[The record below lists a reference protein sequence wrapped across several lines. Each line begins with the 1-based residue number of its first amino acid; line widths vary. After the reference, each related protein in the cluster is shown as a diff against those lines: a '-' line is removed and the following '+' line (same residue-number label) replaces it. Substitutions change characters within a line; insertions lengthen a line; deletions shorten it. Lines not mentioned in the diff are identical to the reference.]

1 MTWFEMLTG
10 FSETSAS
17 DIHKKISLDG
27 ANMTSRANG
36 KKMTWGSLE
45 TPSLGELRAR
55 VAAGEK
61 IRGAIVVR
69 EMVADV
75 RDLHT
80 DIANAN
86 ALFQVASQFNLLEMI
101 CPTRKPEDGIGIYEN
116 DHTQGPACAIACG
129 AGTIYRNYFVPV
141 NGQIGQSRDNQID
154 CLADIGNALGNTDN
168 RLWKMQNGYA
178 LATDDGLKEISER
191 LRACGEQGL
200 DDLRKLL
207 RVGLQWRTQVTLNDC
222 AHRVSQ
228 AYCSAL
234 PVAYSKQL
242 PPQLWTEFATLVL
255 EAAYEAT
262 LCAAILNLQN
272 TGNQRVFLTLLGGGA
287 FGNNEEWILKAMER
301 ALRIYADWN
310 LEVAIVSRGSS
321 KNSVRD
327 LASKFG

>member
-10 FSETSAS
+10 FAETSAS

-45 TPSLGELRAR
+45 IPSLGELRAR

-61 IRGAIVVR
+61 IRGAITVR
-69 EMVADV
+69 EIVADV
-75 RDLHT
+75 QDLHT

-101 CPTRKPEDGIGIYEN
+101 CPTRTPEDGIGIYEN

-191 LRACGEQGL
+191 LRACGEQEL
-200 DDLRKLL
+200 DDLIKLL

-234 PVAYSKQL
+234 PVAYSKQ
-242 PPQLWTEFATLVL
+242 PSQLWTEFATLVL

>member
-61 IRGAIVVR
+61 VRGAIAVR

-101 CPTRKPEDGIGIYEN
+101 CPTRAPEDGIGIYEN

-129 AGTIYRNYFVPV
+129 AGTIYRNYFVPE
-141 NGQIGQSRDNQID
+141 NGQIGQSRANQID

-191 LRACGEQGL
+191 LRACGEQEL
-200 DDLRKLL
+200 DDLIKLL

-234 PVAYSKQL
+234 PVAYSKQ
-242 PPQLWTEFATLVL
+242 PSQLWTEFATLVL

>member
-10 FSETSAS
+10 FAETSAS

-45 TPSLGELRAR
+45 IPSLGELRAR

-61 IRGAIVVR
+61 IRGAITVR
-69 EMVADV
+69 EIVADV
-75 RDLHT
+75 QDLHT

-101 CPTRKPEDGIGIYEN
+101 CPTRTPEDGIGIYEN

-222 AHRVSQ
+222 AHLVSQ

-234 PVAYSKQL
+234 PVAYSKQ
-242 PPQLWTEFATLVL
+242 PSQLWTEFATLVL

>member
-1 MTWFEMLTG
+1 MSWFQKLTG
-10 FSETSAS
+10 FQEFPTTQVYEN
-17 DIHKKISLDG
+17 IIVDG

-36 KKMTWGSLE
+36 KKITWGSLE
-45 TPSLGELRAR
+45 TLSLGELRAR

-61 IRGAIVVR
+61 VRGAMAVR

-75 RDLHT
+75 QDLHT

-86 ALFQVASQFNLLEMI
+86 TLFQVASQFNLLEMI

-141 NGQIGQSRDNQID
+141 NGQVGQSRDNQID
-154 CLADIGNALGNTDN
+154 CLADIGTALGNTDN

-178 LATDDGLKEISER
+178 LATRDGLKEISER
-191 LRACGEQGL
+191 LRACGEQEL

-222 AHRVSQ
+222 AHLVSQ

-234 PVAYSKQL
+234 PVAYATL
-242 PPQLWTEFATLVL
+242 PDQLWQAFATLVL

-272 TGNQRVFLTLLGGGA
+272 TGAKRVFLTLLGGGA
-287 FGNNEEWILKAMER
+287 FGNNEKWILQALER
-301 ALRIYADWN
+301 ALRMYADWD
-310 LEVAIVSRGSS
+310 LEVAIVSRGKS

>member
-61 IRGAIVVR
+61 VRGAIAVR

-101 CPTRKPEDGIGIYEN
+101 CPTRAPEDGIGIYEN

-141 NGQIGQSRDNQID
+141 NGQIGQSRANQID

-191 LRACGEQGL
+191 LRACGEQEL
-200 DDLRKLL
+200 DDLIKLL

-234 PVAYSKQL
+234 PVAYSKQ
-242 PPQLWTEFATLVL
+242 PSQLWTEFATLVL